1 MVPREDACEAEQV
14 KARRRYQ
21 SGEAGEQVERVQYD
35 RGGAIGP
42 PALEGVPQAAIG
54 AQRQPFVRER
64 PAGKITT
71 KTFESS
77 AVTTVERNGGMKIEA
92 FELDAKRLR
101 TKRG

>member
-1 MVPREDACEAEQV
+1 LRVY
-14 KARRRYQ
+14 RRRP
-21 SGEAGEQVERVQYD
+21 SAPE
-35 RGGAIGP
+35 
-42 PALEGVPQAAIG
+42 
-54 AQRQPFVRER
+54 RQPFVRER